1 MKVPKEKIKVL
12 ICCTDGSWVKGL
24 IYISEGLRVS
34 DFLNDQKNSFIAV
47 TNAEVQNL
55 REVHSFKLA
64 SAISKT
70 KNVLLVNTQ
79 TIKWIEELQK

>member
-1 MKVPKEKIKVL
+1 MKIPKEKIKVL
-12 ICCTDGSWVKGL
+12 ILCADGAWIKGL
-24 IYISEGLRVS
+24 IHISEGLRVS

-64 SAISKT
+64 SGISKARNT
-70 KNVLLVNTQ
+70 VLLNVQ
-79 TIKWIEELQK
+79 AIKWVEEL

>member
-1 MKVPKEKIKVL
+1 MKIPKEKIKVL
-12 ICCTDGSWVKGL
+12 ILCTDGAWIKGL
-24 IYISEGLRVS
+24 IHISEGLRVS

-64 SAISKT
+64 SGISKARNT
-70 KNVLLVNTQ
+70 LLLNIQ
-79 TIKWIEELQK
+79 AIKWVEEL